1 MNNVLI
7 DELPEEWHG
16 YKVNTDFTIGIQM
29 LQAKYDRGLTDY
41 EKSDIFVW
49 LMFADEDENGEEFL
63 RDHPQGQELG
73 ECVEWFLSGW
83 FHDNPNPDGD
93 KTRVVDY
100 DVDQWRI
107 YADFRQIYGID
118 LTVVDYMHW
127 WLFCGLLWNMPYKLS
142 SFLQVVSKRQEK
154 PDNNMSAEYR
164 KELRKTQQIYALD
177 QPKKKKE
184 YTEEEKTA
192 IDDYDR
198 MMAEIRGRK

>member
-1 MNNVLI
+1 M
-7 DELPEEWHG
+7 
-16 YKVNTDFTIGIQM
+16 NTDFTIGIQM
-29 LQAKYDRGLTDY
+29 LQAKYDRALTDY
-41 EKSDIFVW
+41 EKSDMFVW
-49 LMFADEDENGEEFL
+49 LMFADADENREEYL
-63 RDHPQGQELG
+63 RDHPQGQGLG

-118 LTVVDYMHW
+118 LATVDYMHW
-127 WLFCGLLWNMPYKLS
+127 WMFCGLLWNMPYKLS

-177 QPKKKKE
+177 QPEEKE

>member
-7 DELPEEWHG
+7 DDLPKKWHG

-29 LQAKYDRGLTDY
+29 LQAKYDRELTDY
-41 EKSDIFVW
+41 EKSDMFVW

-63 RDHPQGQELG
+63 RNHPQGQELG

-93 KTRVVDY
+93 KTRVIDY

-127 WLFCGLLWNMPYKLS
+127 WMFSGLLWNMPCKLS

-177 QPKKKKE
+177 QPEEKKE